1 VWPIIEGVH
10 IVPMGTAIA
19 FLTGGDDGFRLID
32 AGYPGHE
39 AKDYWNRWYQ

>member
-1 VWPIIEGVH
+1 
-10 IVPMGTAIA
+10 MGTAIA